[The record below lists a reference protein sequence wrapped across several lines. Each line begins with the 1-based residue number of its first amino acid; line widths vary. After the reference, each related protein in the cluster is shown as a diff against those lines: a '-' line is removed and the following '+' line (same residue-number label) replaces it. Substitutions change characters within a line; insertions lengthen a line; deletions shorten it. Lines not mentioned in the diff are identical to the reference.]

1 MHTAHVTNRKC
12 QLFQS
17 SESENHLVNPVQLLN
32 FATLLFPAFR
42 SQPASVSFLLFAST
56 AKQLRPPCN
65 RRKLWHLR
73 ITPSQDGRDATSAP
87 SHPFYDDVSA
97 KNSMSIRGDILLLR
111 AFTFSPWQSV
121 SSVIQLPS
129 AASGMAAA
137 ALPAVHITQCSGP
150 NAFRIKGLFDATG
163 EISGGKPVY
172 RKRDGEYVLH
182 HWSPTGEWIIAGAA
196 DFLDKT
202 GRGWAVLENSTLVR
216 AALSL
221 SEWKVVPGSK
231 QIMCVEAFA
240 YGL

>member
-1 MHTAHVTNRKC
+1 MRV
-12 QLFQS
+12 
-17 SESENHLVNPVQLLN
+17 P
-32 FATLLFPAFR
+32 
-42 SQPASVSFLLFAST
+42 
-56 AKQLRPPCN
+56 
-65 RRKLWHLR
+65 
-73 ITPSQDGRDATSAP
+73 
-87 SHPFYDDVSA
+87 
-97 KNSMSIRGDILLLR
+97 GDFCLLR
-111 AFTFSPWQSV
+111 AFTFSPGQSL
-121 SSVIQLPS
+121 SSVIQLPP

-182 HWSPTGEWIIAGAA
+182 HWSLTGEWIIAGSA
-196 DFLDKT
+196 DFLEKT

-216 AALSL
+216 AALSQ
-221 SEWKVVPGSK
+221 SEWKVAPGSK